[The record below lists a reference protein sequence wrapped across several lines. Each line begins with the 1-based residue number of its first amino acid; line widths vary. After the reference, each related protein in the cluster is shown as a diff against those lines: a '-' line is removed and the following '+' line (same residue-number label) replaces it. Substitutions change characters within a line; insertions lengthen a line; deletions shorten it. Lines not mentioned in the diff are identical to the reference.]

1 MYIQARSSI
10 SIWKPLVDSPKAGD
24 AIVSPGIATS
34 NPFVQMR
41 KPLSHALLSI
51 SPILYAMLD
60 IRSNGDAIVITN
72 FKNGVAPIG
81 NAIAVAAGNA

>member
-10 SIWKPLVDSPKAGD
+10 SIWKLIVDSPKAGD
-24 AIVSPGIATS
+24 AIISPGIATS
-34 NPFVQMR
+34 NPFIQIR

-51 SPILYAMLD
+51 SPILYAKLD
-60 IRSNGDAIVITN
+60 IQSNGDAIAITN

-81 NAIAVAAGNA
+81 NAIAVAAGND